1 MDTGSANLWIPS
13 KGCLTTKI
21 CSSKNKYDNS
31 KSSTYKPSEQ
41 TFSIQY
47 GTGSCSGEIDTDRV
61 CVSLFVAHFFQYYHF
76 MSYTF
81 QIADICIDNQSFGEA
96 NILASFFKDQPFD
109 GICGLGFQA
118 LAADKVLPPVQNMIQ
133 QNMLDN
139 PWFTVWMTS

>member
-61 CVSLFVAHFFQYYHF
+61 CVSLFVAHFFQYHHF

-81 QIADICIDNQSFGEA
+81 SDSGHMHR
-96 NILASFFKDQPFD
+96 QPEFWRSQY
-109 GICGLGFQA
+109 ISVFL
-118 LAADKVLPPVQNMIQ
+118 
-133 QNMLDN
+133 
-139 PWFTVWMTS
+139 